1 MFCRSDL
8 VMVILVMVILVMVIL
23 VLPSLFLRRGI
34 SRGEELDVL
43 LYLSLILSSS

>member
-1 MFCRSDL
+1 MFCRSD
-8 VMVILVMVILVMVIL
+8 LVMVILVMVIL